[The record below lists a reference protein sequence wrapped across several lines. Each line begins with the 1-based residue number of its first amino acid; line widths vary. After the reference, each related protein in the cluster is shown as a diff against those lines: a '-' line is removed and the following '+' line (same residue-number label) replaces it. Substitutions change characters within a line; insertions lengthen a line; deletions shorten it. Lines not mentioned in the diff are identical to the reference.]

1 MQTNGRLAFFREF
14 LAHPQQIG
22 SVIPSSRF
30 LERRVVRLAGINTA
44 RTVVELGPGN
54 GGTTRALLRAMT
66 PHARLLCIELSPRL
80 HALTSRIQDP
90 RLTVHLGS
98 ALSIVEI
105 LAQYGLPAP
114 DAVVSGIP
122 FSTMGDDCGS
132 DILKS
137 VARVLTPGGRF
148 VAYQLS
154 DRVAKLARPILGVAP
169 METEI
174 LNVPPM
180 RVYRWVKPAPEARPS
195 VPHPSHAHD
204 KATLYDRG

>member
-1 MQTNGRLAFFREF
+1 MNNMSTQGRLAFFKEF
-14 LAHPQQIG
+14 LSYPQQIG

-30 LERRVVRLAGINTA
+30 LERRVVRLASVSSA
-44 RTVVELGPGN
+44 RTVVELGPGT
-54 GGTTRALLRAMT
+54 GGTTRALLRALS

-80 HALTSRIQDP
+80 HELTSRIPDP

-98 ALSIVEI
+98 AQSLVEI

-132 DILKS
+132 DILQAVS
-137 VARVLTPGGRF
+137 RVLAPGGRF

-180 RVYRWVKPAPEARPS
+180 RVWRWRKPA
-195 VPHPSHAHD
+195 
-204 KATLYDRG
+204 